1 LDSPTQARMVLSSML
16 FVRARLSRTQTRSG
30 PTERRLS
37 RHRTTSVT
45 DSSSFKPILAIRCP
59 ISRSHRCARSY
70 TLGSVLVRPSH
81 LPHLFVQLTIVRIYE
96 ASAFR
101 YRSILSTTF
110 HRELLTFAINQIA
123 EFLISD
129 VPAVISDNYRRT

>member
-1 LDSPTQARMVLSSML
+1 MANLDSPTQSRMVLSSML

-59 ISRSHRCARSY
+59 ISRSHRSARSY
-70 TLGSVLVRPSH
+70 TLGSVLVRPSS
-81 LPHLFVQLTIVRIYE
+81 LVCTY
-96 ASAFR
+96 AYTYAC
-101 YRSILSTTF
+101 SILSTTF

-123 EFLISD
+123 AFLISD
-129 VPAVISDNYRRT
+129 VPAVISDN